1 MDLHIGGA
9 YRLEHRSE
17 RNKDEFSM
25 IVDSISGHPQKKDR
39 WVTGTII
46 SGHAGEISE
55 KGSIISLLENRY
67 KFSLIGIDEENP
79 AKDGNSGSC
88 WGDKKRSDWASK
100 YCKTANAPKDKEKEE
115 IEKMTD
121 VEKVEVLYETMKEIL
136 QIYFEETYGETTVA
150 AGFDDSA
157 AEQAIWWYCN
167 DHKGPDGTAVRG
179 VLSISD
185 YKPSQGE
192 TNVSEGVA
200 MDFYEEL
207 ASMN

>member
-17 RNKDEFSM
+17 RNKNEFSM
-25 IVDSISGHPQKKDR
+25 IVNSISGHPQKSDR

-46 SGHAGEISE
+46 SGNAGEISE
-55 KGSIISLLENRY
+55 KGSIISLLEDRY
-67 KFSLIGIDEENP
+67 KFSLIGIDEEE
-79 AKDGNSGSC
+79 DV
-88 WGDKKRSDWASK
+88 
-100 YCKTANAPKDKEKEE
+100 PKDKVKEE
-115 IEKMTD
+115 IEEMTD
-121 VEKVEVLYETMKEIL
+121 IEKVEVLYETMKEIL
-136 QIYFEETYGETTVA
+136 QIYFEETYSETTVA